1 MSCRVTDQAV
11 GMGERR
17 CHRGIIRVAV
27 MNAFDP
33 PRDLGRVAT
42 RLEIRIV
49 EEVCDEVAARIYN
62 KLNWVGDI
70 LFVDLTKPENVRFV
84 REEIVKQAC
93 WKSKRKIRI
102 TDNEFTNRFP
112 IHDDLP
118 QEKRRDVEA
127 FIHKITEAGQV
138 ALAVLSEQVQIRN
151 LQSLG
156 GGDRDVF
163 GQRVDLIFQ
172 FLDNMW
178 DGVTEKALEKVTG
191 NERSTLV

>member
-1 MSCRVTDQAV
+1 MIAE
-11 GMGERR
+11 G
-17 CHRGIIRVAV
+17 
-27 MNAFDP
+27 
-33 PRDLGRVAT
+33 RDFKDDAYTKVLLVITKVNKADHPT
-42 RLEIRIV
+42 K
-49 EEVCDEVAARIYN
+49 EVCDEVAARIYN

-93 WKSKRKIRI
+93 WKSKHKIRI

>member
-1 MSCRVTDQAV
+1 M
-11 GMGERR
+11 
-17 CHRGIIRVAV
+17 
-27 MNAFDP
+27 
-33 PRDLGRVAT
+33 
-42 RLEIRIV
+42 
-49 EEVCDEVAARIYN
+49 
-62 KLNWVGDI
+62 
-70 LFVDLTKPENVRFV
+70 
-84 REEIVKQAC
+84 
-93 WKSKRKIRI
+93 
-102 TDNEFTNRFP
+102 
-112 IHDDLP
+112 
-118 QEKRRDVEA
+118 EA

>member
-1 MSCRVTDQAV
+1 M
-11 GMGERR
+11 RR
-17 CHRGIIRVAV
+17 EGDFKDDAYTKVLLVITKVNKADH
-27 MNAFDP
+27 P
-33 PRDLGRVAT
+33 T
-42 RLEIRIV
+42 K
-49 EEVCDEVAARIYN
+49 EVCDEVAARIYN

-93 WKSKRKIRI
+93 WKSKHKIRI

-118 QEKRRDVEA
+118 QEKWRDVEA
-127 FIHKITEAGQV
+127 FTEAGQV

-163 GQRVDLIFQ
+163 GQRADLIFQ